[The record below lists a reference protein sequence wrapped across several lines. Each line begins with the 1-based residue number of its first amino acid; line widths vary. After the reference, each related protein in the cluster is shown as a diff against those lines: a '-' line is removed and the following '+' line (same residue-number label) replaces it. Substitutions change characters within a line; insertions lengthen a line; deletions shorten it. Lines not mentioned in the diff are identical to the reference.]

1 MQTYIKFLTYNFLRS
16 LIYVFLIMMSLAFIL
31 NLLSELDF
39 FKDLNTDNMFPLF
52 LALLNSPAMMFEM
65 LPFIFLIG
73 TQLFFINLF
82 SNNEIEIFKYSGL
95 KNSKILTIIS
105 ILSILLGIFLTTI
118 FYNFSSNLKN
128 FYIELKSQYTSDGK
142 YLAVITNNGLWIKDQ
157 LNNSTLIVN
166 SSEIKGNYLL
176 NSFITEFDSDFS
188 IIKNIRSNKIDIS
201 KKKWVVHDARI
212 YKKNNYEDKI
222 ILNIET
228 NFDYERIQSLYS
240 NLSSLNILQLIEL
253 RDNYSKLKLSI
264 TDVDLQILK
273 LITYPIYLLLM
284 TLLSSLIMFSIKR
297 FQITT
302 FKIALGLFFS
312 VIIYYMNNFFYVLGS
327 TERIPLMIA
336 VFLPL
341 MILISINT
349 MMIKNINE
357 K

>member
-1 MQTYIKFLTYNFLRS
+1 MQTYIKFLTSIFLRS
-16 LIYVFLIMMSLAFIL
+16 LIYVFFVMISLAFIL
-31 NLLSELDF
+31 NLLSELEF
-39 FKDLNTDNMFPLF
+39 FKEINTDNMFPLF
-52 LALLNSPAMMFEM
+52 LALLNSPAMIFEM
-65 LPFIFLIG
+65 FPFIFLIG

-95 KNSKILTIIS
+95 KNSKILIIIS
-105 ILSILLGIFLTTI
+105 ILSILIGIFLTSI

-157 LNNSTLIVN
+157 LNDNTLIIN
-166 SSEIKGNYLL
+166 SSEIKGNFLI

-188 IIKNIRSNKIDIS
+188 IIKNIWSNKIDIS
-201 KKKWVVHDARI
+201 KKNWVIYDARI
-212 YKKNNYEDKI
+212 YNKNNYEDKA
-222 ILNIET
+222 ILEIDT

-253 RDNYSKLKLSI
+253 RENYSKLKLSI
-264 TDVDLQILK
+264 IDVDLQILK
-273 LITYPIYLLLM
+273 LISYPIYLFLM
-284 TLLSSLIMFSIKR
+284 TLFSSLIMFSIKR

-312 VIIYYMNNFFYVLGS
+312 VIIYYVNNFFYVLGS
-327 TERIPLMIA
+327 TERIPLIMAI
-336 VFLPL
+336 FLPL
-341 MILISINT
+341 MILTFINSL
-349 MMIKNINE
+349 MIKNINE